1 MDEQTRVFVLTFGR
15 SGSSLLCAI
24 LADAGG
30 DFGLPVPDTWD
41 PRHGEL
47 EHPPS
52 SAPPTTCDAPSTSMP
67 VAATCSFPAEAKP
80 AAARPPRPRPGAR
93 GALRQI
99 GDLDLLVQMGFALG
113 YTPRVVLN
121 LRRFEDSLPSTL
133 VGRKHLG
140 PDELAADYMR
150 IGRQGLALMQT
161 FGGCVVTYED
171 MLAGADGAWVDALAA
186 TTGLAADRLRT
197 AVRKRV
203 TAPRRAPLDVP
214 GVYPECASLHAAL
227 SALSGRCFTPSVP
240 VARALEARRA
250 RAEVTWQRRD
260 GF

>member
-47 EHPPS
+47 ELPAAKRAAHHMRRAFDIDS
-52 SAPPTTCDAPSTSMP
+52 GRRFLLAPGL
-67 VAATCSFPAEAKP
+67 EAKFRRRRARHYLGQAL
-80 AAARPPRPRPGAR
+80 AAARYVK
-93 GALRQI
+93 I

-113 YTPRVVLN
+113 YTPRIVLN
-121 LRRFEDSLPSTL
+121 LRRFEDSLSSTL

-171 MLAGADGAWVDALAA
+171 MLAGADGRWVDALAA

-197 AVRKRV
+197 AIRKRV
-203 TAPRRAPLDVP
+203 TAPRRAPLDAP

-227 SALSGRCFTPSVP
+227 SALSGRSFAPSVP
-240 VARALEARRA
+240 VTRALEARRA
-250 RAEVTWQRRD
+250 RD
-260 GF
+260 GGHATTL